1 MLSGSGG
8 NYKIGYLNTSYVG
21 EGKEIARLYLC
32 LVKKKHQFYLLG
44 EEKVWYFC
52 SLHSD
57 LVFICLE
64 KIIK

>member
-32 LVKKKHQFYLLG
+32 LVKKSTSFTCWERRKFGIFVVCIVILFLSG
-44 EEKVWYFC
+44 EDY
-52 SLHSD
+52 
-57 LVFICLE
+57 
-64 KIIK
+64 